1 MLGRFLAC
9 LALAL
14 LMAFPAACPADAP
27 PVSSIGQLDLKRYTG
42 KWFEIGAFPMYFQRH
57 CVGDTTAEYALRPD
71 GEISVLNRCRT
82 ANGFDQAS
90 GRAWVP
96 DLTRTA
102 ELKVSFFWP
111 VRSNYWVIA
120 LAPDY
125 RWAVVGN
132 PNRKYLWLLSRSPK
146 MQEAEIERALSIAS
160 SQGYDMSQFR
170 MTRQTLEE
178 Q

>member
-1 MLGRFLAC
+1 MYVRVILCIA
-9 LALAL
+9 LALA
-14 LMAFPAACPADAP
+14 MAWPAACPADAS
-27 PVSSIGQLDLKRYTG
+27 PVGSVGQLDLNRYAG

-57 CVGDTTAEYALRPD
+57 CIGDTTAEYTLRPD

-82 ANGFDQAS
+82 ANGFDLAS
-90 GRAWVP
+90 GRAWAP
-96 DLTRTA
+96 DPTRTA

-120 LAPDY
+120 LDPEY

-132 PNRKYLWLLSRSPK
+132 PNRKYLWLLSRTPK
-146 MQEAEIERALSIAS
+146 MREADIAQALAVAR

-170 MTRQTLEE
+170 MTRQTSEE